1 MDYKYCPGHTGHI
14 TLPVPVYHPLFFDQ
28 MIRLLRSTCLYCFHL
43 RMAKSAVNRHVC
55 KLKLI
60 QHGLLLEAQ
69 QLDDI
74 QIKTKNTASSRKP
87 GRPGAA
93 DEEGAGDDLE
103 TEDEDDMDSFFARR
117 EQFVNRAIRRSRANS
132 GAVDSAKVM
141 SVAEVRRALVKE
153 FLGDIIRPK
162 KCNRCQA

>member
-1 MDYKYCPGHTGHI
+1 
-14 TLPVPVYHPLFFDQ
+14 
-28 MIRLLRSTCLYCFHL
+28 
-43 RMAKSAVNRHVC
+43 MAKSAVNRYVC

-60 QHGLLLEAQ
+60 QYGLLLEAQ

-74 QIKTKNTASSRKP
+74 QIKTKNTASSKKAK
-87 GRPGAA
+87 PGAA
-93 DEEGAGDDLE
+93 DDEGPGDDIE

-117 EQFVNRAIRRSRANS
+117 ERFVNKAIRRSKGN
-132 GAVDSAKVM
+132 VNSAKVM

>member
-1 MDYKYCPGHTGHI
+1 
-14 TLPVPVYHPLFFDQ
+14 
-28 MIRLLRSTCLYCFHL
+28 
-43 RMAKSAVNRHVC
+43 MAKSAVNRYVC

-60 QHGLLLEAQ
+60 QYGLLLEAQ

-74 QIKTKNTASSRKP
+74 QIKTKNTKKAK
-87 GRPGAA
+87 PGAA
-93 DEEGAGDDLE
+93 DDEGPGDDIE

-117 EQFVNRAIRRSRANS
+117 ERFVNKAIRRSKGTVN
-132 GAVDSAKVM
+132 SAKVM

>member
-1 MDYKYCPGHTGHI
+1 
-14 TLPVPVYHPLFFDQ
+14 
-28 MIRLLRSTCLYCFHL
+28 
-43 RMAKSAVNRHVC
+43 MAKSAVNRHVC

>member
-1 MDYKYCPGHTGHI
+1 
-14 TLPVPVYHPLFFDQ
+14 
-28 MIRLLRSTCLYCFHL
+28 
-43 RMAKSAVNRHVC
+43 MAKSAVNRYVC

-60 QHGLLLEAQ
+60 QNGLLLEAEK
-69 QLDDI
+69 LDDI
-74 QIKTKNTASSRKP
+74 QIKTKTTALSMKP
-87 GRPGAA
+87 KVGATA

-117 EQFVNRAIRRSRANS
+117 ERFVNKAIRKSKVNS
-132 GAVDSAKVM
+132 GNGDSAKVM
-141 SVAEVRRALVKE
+141 NVAAERRALVKE